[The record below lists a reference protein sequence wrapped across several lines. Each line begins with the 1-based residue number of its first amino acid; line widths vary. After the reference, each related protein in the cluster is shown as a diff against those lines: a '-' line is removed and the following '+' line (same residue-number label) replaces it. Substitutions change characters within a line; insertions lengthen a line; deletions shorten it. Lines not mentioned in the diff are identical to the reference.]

1 MRNTWKE
8 EQPEKHSHC
17 GFRAVRVF
25 LLWCCCLFFL
35 PQAVYAA
42 EQRGGHIY
50 DRAELLSDVEENRLE
65 ELCQNAEE
73 QGIHILL
80 LTEGNTQ
87 GKTSEEYADDF
98 YDSIY
103 PEEEDENGAAV
114 LVNMEAREIWIST
127 AGIMRYCLT
136 DREIDQIL
144 DHLSLLL
151 KQEEYAAALER
162 AADDISQAAEEGISS
177 GTYLVDENGKIQK
190 IRRITLL
197 EGLIAAAAGAVVFCL
212 VYFGVRCSYKKKGD
226 SGTLA
231 YARTR
236 DLKLEQ
242 RRDFLVDR
250 HVSVRRLPKDPP
262 PGEGSGR
269 STVHTSSS
277 GRSHGGGG
285 RSF

>member
-1 MRNTWKE
+1 M
-8 EQPEKHSHC
+8 
-17 GFRAVRVF
+17 
-25 LLWCCCLFFL
+25 
-35 PQAVYAA
+35 
-42 EQRGGHIY
+42 
-50 DRAELLSDVEENRLE
+50 
-65 ELCQNAEE
+65 
-73 QGIHILL
+73 
-80 LTEGNTQ
+80 
-87 GKTSEEYADDF
+87 
-98 YDSIY
+98 
-103 PEEEDENGAAV
+103 
-114 LVNMEAREIWIST
+114 
-127 AGIMRYCLT
+127 
-136 DREIDQIL
+136 
-144 DHLSLLL
+144 
-151 KQEEYAAALER
+151 
-162 AADDISQAAEEGISS
+162 
-177 GTYLVDENGKIQK
+177 DENGKIQK

>member
-8 EQPEKHSHC
+8 RQPKKR
-17 GFRAVRVF
+17 GDFVFRAVRVF
-25 LLWCCCLFFL
+25 LLWCCCMFFL

-42 EQRGGHIY
+42 EQRGGHIF
-50 DRAELLSDVEENRLE
+50 DRAELLSEAEEKRLE

-80 LTEGNTQ
+80 ITAGDTQ

-98 YDSIY
+98 YDLVY
-103 PEEEDENGAAV
+103 PEEDDENGAAV
-114 LVNMEAREIWIST
+114 LINMEAREVWIST

-162 AADDISQAAEEGISS
+162 AADDIRQAAKEGISS
-177 GTYLVDENGKIQK
+177 GTYLVDENGKIHR

-197 EGLIAAAAGAVVFCL
+197 EGLIAAAAGAAVFCL
-212 VYFGVRCSYKKKGD
+212 VYFGVRCSYRKKGG
-226 SGTLA
+226 SGA
-231 YARTR
+231 PGYARTR

-262 PGEGSGR
+262 PGAGSGR